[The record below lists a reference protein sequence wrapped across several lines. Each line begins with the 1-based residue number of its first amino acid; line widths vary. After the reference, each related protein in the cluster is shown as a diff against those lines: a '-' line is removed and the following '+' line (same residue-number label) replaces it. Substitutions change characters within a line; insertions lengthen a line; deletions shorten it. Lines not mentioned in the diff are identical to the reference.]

1 MQEIITIAIA
11 VASFS
16 CITAL
21 IVDYLNSIQ
30 EQKTDGFTEATRRLE
45 HARENFKFADNDY
58 IEAAAYEIK
67 AAEAAVKAE
76 LLRKRRNAA

>member
-1 MQEIITIAIA
+1 MQELITIAIA
-11 VASFS
+11 VASFAS
-16 CITAL
+16 ITAL

-30 EQKTDGFTEATRRLE
+30 EQKADGFTEATRRLE
-45 HARENFKFADNDY
+45 HARENFNFADSDY

-76 LLRKRRNAA
+76 LLRKRRKAA